1 MRIFSTEQL
10 GPKQSLTPEGYLL
23 CEAVP
28 IARTGSQLYAGHELP
43 HLEAGLDGLITVVR
57 EESEVFSAATMAS
70 FEGKPFTVGHAFVD
84 PESWG
89 ALAKGHTQ
97 NVRRGDGADSDLLV
111 ADLLI
116 TDAGTIGLVREET
129 DEKGRPVPGQI
140 VLREISCGYDADYE
154 QDTPGVAFQ
163 RNIIGNHVA
172 LVERGR
178 AGPRCSIQDEELS
191 PMTPQKTGATSLL
204 RRLLNTMKTGDA
216 ALIKR
221 TADAAAEEVA
231 EEEKRAADEEAAE
244 EKKKTE
250 DTLANLQKT
259 VDALVAA
266 IKSKDDMGGGAGE
279 SSSAEKVETG
289 SNPTG
294 DAEGEPDEEE
304 KTKTAD
310 AMRDVVTRAEILAPG
325 FTADAAPRR
334 LAGVDAIVRKVLKTA
349 DSALVA
355 PMLSGR
361 TVDSLTAAEAKVVFV
376 AASEVARLQN
386 NTRGRVGDQRATNP
400 GQAITPADIN
410 RRNAEFWGKRN

>member
-43 HLEAGLDGLITVVR
+43 DLESGLDGLITVVR

-70 FEGKPFTVGHAFVD
+70 FEGKPFTVGHVFVD
-84 PESWG
+84 PESHS

-97 NVRRGDGADSDLLV
+97 NVRRGAGADSDLLV

-116 TDAGTIGLVREET
+116 TDAGTIGLVREEL
-129 DEKGRPVPGQI
+129 DEKGRPVPGQV
-140 VLREISCGYDADYE
+140 VLREISCGYDADYA

-178 AGPRCSIQDEELS
+178 AGPRCSIQDGEIQDMS
-191 PMTPQKTGATSLL
+191 TKTPAPLL
-204 RRLLNTMKTGDA
+204 RRLLNAMKTGDA

-221 TADAAAEEVA
+221 TADSADDEVAAEER
-231 EEEKRAADEEAAE
+231 RAADEEAEA
-244 EKKKTE
+244 EKKKTA
-250 DTLANLQKT
+250 DSIASLQKT
-259 VDALVAA
+259 VDELVAA
-266 IKSKDDMGGGAGE
+266 LKSKDDMGPDAGQ
-279 SSSAEKVETG
+279 SSTAEKVDTG
-289 SNPTG
+289 SNPIG
-294 DAEGEPDEEE
+294 DEEGEPDEEE

-310 AMRDVVTRAEILAPG
+310 AMRDLVTRAEIVVPG

-334 LAGVDAIVRKVLKTA
+334 LTDVDALVRKILKTA
-349 DSALVA
+349 DSALVS
-355 PMLSGR
+355 PMLAGR
-361 TVDSLTAAEAKVVFV
+361 TVDSLSAPEAQVVFV
-376 AASEVARLQN
+376 AASEVARHKN
-386 NTRGRVGDQRATNP
+386 NSRGRIGDQRATNP
-400 GQAITPADIN
+400 GQVVTPADIN
-410 RRNAEFWGKRN
+410 RRNAEFWTKRT